1 MWGLG
6 ILLALASNAFC
17 LADDYAAELQKH
29 RTDRDIEY
37 KTKASSP
44 FKSNKAR
51 RKFKHLDYFE
61 ADESWIIEAEV
72 RRFETPDTLQMP
84 TSAGTIKDFLRWAE
98 LHFEYGGAYYSLEA
112 YRSIQNIRHPV
123 YSRYLFIPF
132 TDLTSGA
139 ESYGGGRYLDIEIPA
154 EDAIVMGIDFN
165 YAYNPYCAYSDGW
178 FCPIPPARNFLEVEL
193 KAGEKKYGITD
204 RH

>member
-1 MWGLG
+1 MWSPG
-6 ILLALASNAFC
+6 IVLALTLSAVC
-17 LADDYAAELQKH
+17 LGDDYSTELQKH
-29 RTDRDIEY
+29 RADRDVEY

-51 RKFKHLDYFE
+51 RKFKHLNYFE
-61 ADESWIIEAEV
+61 ADQSWIIEAEI

-98 LHFEYGGAYYSLEA
+98 LHFEREGKSYSLEA

-139 ESYGGGRYLDIEIPA
+139 ETYGGGRYLDIEIPA
-154 EDAIVMGIDFN
+154 EDADVMQIDFN

-178 FCPIPPARNFLEVEL
+178 FCPIPPARNFMEVAVQ
-193 KAGEKKYGITD
+193 AGEKNYGSKD
-204 RH
+204 SH